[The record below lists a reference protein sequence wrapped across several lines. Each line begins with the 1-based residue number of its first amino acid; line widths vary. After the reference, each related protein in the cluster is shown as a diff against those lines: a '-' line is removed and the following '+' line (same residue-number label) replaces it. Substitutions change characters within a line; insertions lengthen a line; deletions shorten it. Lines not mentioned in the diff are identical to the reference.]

1 MTNKIYPWFRKDL
14 SLHSKY
20 NVMKRHLYI
29 VIFLFLT
36 AILQTNSFLVFSQTL
51 ISGKVVLTNGKPLK
65 DVTVVVDNQKP
76 VITTTIGLF
85 GVQIA
90 GDKPKEVKATK
101 RNFTQKSWEYD
112 EKAKKIQIVME
123 PLTSLSGELRDENEK
138 PIANAKIILSKINP
152 DKPALTNNL
161 GKFDLPLFEGADIS
175 KPGEIY
181 INGKQIPSENF
192 SLSEGNIKIKV
203 SKNTFESEQVNTALI
218 EKTKILEEKKI
229 TKIKVMDLTG
239 SALEMQKI
247 TIDGQDYL
255 TDGKGEV
262 LTQHELSKDTRIFM
276 EGFKIKVLPTEF
288 YLLINAERIA
298 GNEEI
303 DTNQVIEE
311 IIKSEATISLAGS
324 YKEQFNQM
332 IEDLEVRKQMLL
344 QMNEQTRLEILEI
357 TKRLTED
364 PNLTQEEREELN
376 NKRIQLEQALV
387 DNELAYQDAVEKTKV
402 ALDSM
407 RIVLQS
413 SELERIQTQ
422 QEIEEKEKEAKRNLV
437 IFGVVAIALIA
448 IALVFFIANRRVKK
462 EHEELEK
469 AKGELEKSYEELK
482 QQKNKIEQ
490 QNNFIT
496 TSIRYAE
503 TMQKAILPLDE
514 TFNERFDE
522 FLKIFLPKDIVSGDF
537 YWLSTLENLTFFA
550 LVDCTGH
557 GVPGAFMSLIGNNSL
572 NEIVNQK
579 NIHSPAQILEE
590 LNTSIRKALRQTHT
604 DNDDGM
610 DVALCAI
617 TKPDEDGLIKVTF
630 AGAKRNM
637 VYYSQAQGYQL
648 LEIKGDKK
656 TIGGFFKENRNNQ
669 FTNHEVVLQKGD
681 ILYFYTDGLTDQ
693 PNIRQEKFG
702 SVRLKNII
710 KENLHLSLSEQQIII
725 MEELNLHK
733 QGTEQRDDMSLI
745 GLRL

>member
-1 MTNKIYPWFRKDL
+1 
-14 SLHSKY
+14 
-20 NVMKRHLYI
+20 MKRHLYI
-29 VIFLFLT
+29 VISLSFT
-36 AILQTNSFLVFSQTL
+36 ALLQTNALLVFSQT
-51 ISGKVVLTNGKPLK
+51 IITGKVVLTDGKPLK
-65 DVTVVVDNQKP
+65 DVSVVVNNQKP
-76 VITTTIGLF
+76 VVTTSMGVF
-85 GVQIA
+85 GVELTENIPQS
-90 GDKPKEVKATK
+90 VKATK
-101 RNFTQKSWEYD
+101 KNFTQKSWEYD

-123 PLTSLSGELRDENEK
+123 PLTILSGELKDENEK
-138 PIANAKIILSKINP
+138 PIANAKITLSKINP

-161 GKFDLPLFEGADIS
+161 GQFKVPLPEGADIS

-192 SLSEGNIKIKV
+192 SLTDGNIKIKA
-203 SKNTFESEQVNTALI
+203 SKNTVESESVNNTLI

-247 TIDGQDYL
+247 TIDGQDYI
-255 TDGKGEV
+255 TDAKGEV
-262 LTQHELSKDTRIFM
+262 LTQHEISKDSRVFM
-276 EGFKIKVLPTEF
+276 EGFKIKILPTEF
-288 YLLINAERIA
+288 YLLINAERIKE
-298 GNEEI
+298 NEEV
-303 DTNQVIEE
+303 DTTQVIEE
-311 IIKSEATISLAGS
+311 IIKSEATISLAGN

-332 IEDLEVRKQMLL
+332 IADLEVRKQMLL

-357 TKRLTED
+357 TKRLIED
-364 PNLTQEEREELN
+364 PNLTKQEREELN
-376 NKRIQLEQALV
+376 IKRIQLEQALV

-422 QEIEEKEKEAKRNLV
+422 REIEEKEKEAKRNLI
-437 IFGVVAIALIA
+437 IFGVIA
-448 IALVFFIANRRVKK
+448 IALAAVVLAFFIANRRVKK

-537 YWLSTLENLTFFA
+537 YWLSTLENMTLFA

-617 TKPDEDGLIKVTF
+617 AKPDEEGLIKVTF

-637 VYYSQAQGYQL
+637 VYYSQAQGDQL

-681 ILYFYTDGLTDQ
+681 VLFFYTDGLTDQ
-693 PNIRQEKFG
+693 PNIKQEKFG
-702 SVRLKNII
+702 SVRLKNIL

-725 MEELNLHK
+725 IEELNLHK
-733 QGTEQRDDMSLI
+733 QGAEQRDDMSLI

>member
-1 MTNKIYPWFRKDL
+1 
-14 SLHSKY
+14 
-20 NVMKRHLYI
+20 MKKHLCI
-29 VIFLFLT
+29 VILLLTT
-36 AILQTNSFLVFSQTL
+36 AILQTNASLVFSQTL
-51 ISGKVVLTNGKPLK
+51 VSGKVVLTDGKPLK
-65 DVTVVVDNQKP
+65 DVSVVVDNQKP
-76 VITTTIGLF
+76 VITTTIGVF

-101 RNFTQKSWEYD
+101 KNFTQKSWSYD
-112 EKAKKIQIVME
+112 EKAKKIQIVMQ
-123 PLTSLSGELRDENEK
+123 PLTSLSGELKDEYEK
-138 PIANAKIILSKINP
+138 PIANAKITLSKINP

-161 GKFDLPLFEGADIS
+161 GQFSIPIPEGSDIS
-175 KPGEIY
+175 QPGEIY
-181 INGKQIPSENF
+181 INGRQIPSDNF
-192 SLSEGNIKIKV
+192 SLSEGNAKIKV
-203 SKNTFESEQVNTALI
+203 SKNTLEPETVNNALI

-229 TKIKVMDLTG
+229 TKIRVMDLTG

-255 TDGKGEV
+255 TDAKGELIV
-262 LTQHELSKDTRIFM
+262 QNELNKDTRIFM
-276 EGFKIKVLPTEF
+276 EGFKIKILPTEF
-288 YLLINAERIA
+288 YLLINAERIKE
-298 GNEEI
+298 NEQV
-303 DTNQVIEE
+303 DTTQQAIEE
-311 IIKSEATISLAGS
+311 IIKSEATISLAGN

-332 IEDLEVRKQMLL
+332 IADLEVRKQMLL

-357 TKRLTED
+357 TKRLVED
-364 PNLTQEEREELN
+364 PNLTKEEREELN
-376 NKRIQLEQALV
+376 SKRIQLEKALI
-387 DNELAYQDAVEKTKV
+387 DNEIAYQEAVERTKI

-413 SELERIQTQ
+413 AEMERMQTQ
-422 QEIEEKEKEAKRNLV
+422 REIEEKEKEAKRNLI
-437 IFGVVAIALIA
+437 IFGVVAISLIA
-448 IALVFFIANRRVKK
+448 VVLAFFIANRRVKR

-469 AKGELEKSYEELK
+469 AKSELEKSYEELK

-522 FLKIFLPKDIVSGDF
+522 LLKIFLPKDIVSGDF
-537 YWLSTLENLTFFA
+537 YWLSTLDHLTLFA

-590 LNTSIRKALRQTHT
+590 LNISIRKALRQTHT

-617 TKPDEDGLIKVTF
+617 AKPDKDGIIKVTF

-637 VYYSQAQGYQL
+637 VYHSQAQGSQL

-656 TIGGFFKENRNNQ
+656 TIGGFFKENRNNL
-669 FTNHEVVLQKGD
+669 FTNHEVFLQKGD
-681 ILYFYTDGLTDQ
+681 TLYFYTDGLTDQ
-693 PNIRQEKFG
+693 PNARQEKFG

-725 MEELNLHK
+725 MEELNIHK
-733 QGTEQRDDMSLI
+733 QGAEQRDDMSLI

>member
-1 MTNKIYPWFRKDL
+1 MRKNL

-29 VIFLFLT
+29 IVFLLFTLL
-36 AILQTNSFLVFSQTL
+36 LQTNTFWVFSQT
-51 ISGKVVLTNGKPLK
+51 IIYGKVVLTDGKPLK
-65 DVTVVVDNQKP
+65 DVSVVVDNQKP
-76 VITTTIGLF
+76 VITTTMGIF
-85 GVQIA
+85 GVEIA
-90 GDKPKEVKATK
+90 GNTPQSVKATK
-101 RNFTQKSWEYD
+101 KNFTQKSWKYD

-123 PLTSLSGELRDENEK
+123 PLTILSGELKDENEK
-138 PIANAKIILSKINP
+138 PIANAKITLSKINP

-161 GKFDLPLFEGADIS
+161 GQFNVPLPEGADIS

-181 INGKQIPSENF
+181 INGKQIPSESF
-192 SLSEGNIKIKV
+192 SLTDGNIKIKA
-203 SKNTFESEQVNTALI
+203 SKNTVELESVNNTLI

-247 TIDGQDYL
+247 TIDGQDYI
-255 TDGKGEV
+255 TDAKGEV
-262 LTQHELSKDTRIFM
+262 LTQHEISKDSRVFM
-276 EGFKIKVLPTEF
+276 EGFKIKILPTEF
-288 YLLINAERIA
+288 YLLINAERIRE
-298 GNEEI
+298 NEEV
-303 DTNQVIEE
+303 DTTQVIEE
-311 IIKSEATISLAGS
+311 IIKSEATISLAGN

-332 IEDLEVRKQMLL
+332 IADLEVRKQMLL

-357 TKRLTED
+357 TKRLIED
-364 PNLTQEEREELN
+364 PNLSKQEREELN
-376 NKRIQLEQALV
+376 IKRIQLEQALV

-422 QEIEEKEKEAKRNLV
+422 REIEEKEKEAKRNLI
-437 IFGVVAIALIA
+437 IFGVIAVALAAVVLA
-448 IALVFFIANRRVKK
+448 FFIANRRVKK

-537 YWLSTLENLTFFA
+537 YWLSTLDNLTFFA

-617 TKPDEDGLIKVTF
+617 AKPDKEGLIKVTF

-637 VYYSQAQGYQL
+637 VYCSQAQGDQL

-681 ILYFYTDGLTDQ
+681 VLYFYTDGLTDQ
-693 PNIRQEKFG
+693 PNIKQEKFG
-702 SVRLKNII
+702 SVRLKSII

-733 QGTEQRDDMSLI
+733 QGAEQRDDMSLI

>member
-1 MTNKIYPWFRKDL
+1 
-14 SLHSKY
+14 
-20 NVMKRHLYI
+20 MKRHLYI
-29 VIFLFLT
+29 IVFLLFTGL
-36 AILQTNSFLVFSQTL
+36 LQTNAFLVFSQTI
-51 ISGKVVLTNGKPLK
+51 ISGKVVLTDGKPLK
-65 DVTVVVDNQKP
+65 DVSVVVDNQKP
-76 VITTTIGLF
+76 VITTTMGLF
-85 GVQIA
+85 GVQITT
-90 GDKPKEVKATK
+90 DKPKDVKATK
-101 RNFTQKSWEYD
+101 RNYTQKSWEYD
-112 EKAKKIQIVME
+112 EKTKKIQIVME
-123 PLTSLSGELRDENEK
+123 PLTVLSGELRDENEK
-138 PIANAKIILSKINP
+138 PIANAKITLSKINP
-152 DKPALTNNL
+152 DKPALTNNS
-161 GKFDLPLFEGADIS
+161 GQFQLPLSEKADIS
-175 KPGEIY
+175 QPGEIY
-181 INGKQIPSENF
+181 INGKQIPSESF
-192 SLSEGNIKIKV
+192 SLTDGNVRIKV
-203 SKNTFESEQVNTALI
+203 SKNTVESESVNNTLI

-247 TIDGQDYL
+247 TIDGQDYI
-255 TDGKGEV
+255 TDAKGEV
-262 LTQHELSKDTRIFM
+262 LTQHELSKDSRVFM
-276 EGFKIKVLPTEF
+276 EGFKIKILPTEF
-288 YLLINAERIA
+288 YLLINAERIKE
-298 GNEEI
+298 NEEI
-303 DTNQVIEE
+303 DTTQVIEE
-311 IIKSEATISLAGS
+311 IIKSEATMSLAGS

-332 IEDLEVRKQMLL
+332 IADLEVRKQMLL

-357 TKRLTED
+357 TKRLIED
-364 PNLTQEEREELN
+364 PNLTNQEREELN

-387 DNELAYQDAVEKTKV
+387 DNELAYQDAVEKTKL

-422 QEIEEKEKEAKRNLV
+422 REIEEKEKEAKRNLI
-437 IFGVVAIALIA
+437 IFGVIA
-448 IALVFFIANRRVKK
+448 IALVAVVLAFFIANRRVKK

-469 AKGELEKSYEELK
+469 AKSELEKSYEELK

-537 YWLSTLENLTFFA
+537 YWLSTLDNLTFFA

-572 NEIVNQK
+572 NEIINQK

-590 LNTSIRKALRQTHT
+590 LNTSIRKALRQSHT

-617 TKPDEDGLIKVTF
+617 AKPDKEGLIKVTF

-637 VYYSQAQGYQL
+637 VYYSQAQDDQL

-693 PNIRQEKFG
+693 PNVRQEKFG

-733 QGTEQRDDMSLI
+733 QGAEQRDDMSLI
-745 GLRL
+745 GLRV